1 MRVPVIILLFAQ
13 LLVLSCGNKPSE
25 HNLPGTYNIKEGD
38 ILLQDLDCGDA
49 CDAIE
54 KVTDGFNGMDFSHCG
69 IVAEQN
75 GELVVVEAYDK
86 VQAVTIDVFLSRSKD
101 EEGKPKVVIGRVKK
115 RYKVIARKSAEL
127 AKNYIGK
134 GYDKEFKLGD
144 DTYYCSELVYECFRR
159 ENYNKAFFKLN
170 KMTFKDPETNE
181 FMPFW
186 VTYYEEL
193 GVPIPEGKPGIN
205 PGAIS
210 RNERLEIIELT
221 KTIKE
226 NGK

>member
-1 MRVPVIILLFAQ
+1 MRVPVIILLFIPVW
-13 LLVLSCGNKPSE
+13 LLSCGERPSE

-75 GELVVVEAYDK
+75 GELVVVEAYGQ

-101 EEGKPKVVIGRVKK
+101 EKGKPKVVIGRLKGGDRTLAK
-115 RYKVIARKSAEL
+115 RSAEL

-134 GYDKEFKLGD
+134 AYDKEFKLGD
-144 DTYYCSELVYECFRR
+144 DAYYCSELVYECFRR
-159 ENYNKAFFKLN
+159 SNKNKAFFKLN
-170 KMTFKDPETNE
+170 AMTFKDPETNE

-186 VTYYEEL
+186 VGYYKEL

-205 PGAIS
+205 PGAMS
-210 RNERLEIIELT
+210 RNERMDIIELA
-221 KTIKE
+221 KTIKTA
-226 NGK
+226 GK